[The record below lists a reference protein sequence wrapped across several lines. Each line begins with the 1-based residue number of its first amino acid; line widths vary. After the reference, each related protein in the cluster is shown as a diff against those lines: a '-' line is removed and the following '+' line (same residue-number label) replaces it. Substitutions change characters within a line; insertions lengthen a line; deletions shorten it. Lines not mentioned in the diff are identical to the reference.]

1 MWNGSSV
8 YREMGC
14 LVVPSPESA
23 VVRVCSDHVQSFN
36 HCRGVGVDNTA
47 APGTPSQHT
56 SQRAHPKSAPKALSG
71 SRKGSHF
78 RTTRL
83 RAEYTPQPRRR
94 HQEKRTS
101 TPTNNSYTDP
111 FSKCCFPSKICAR
124 EGIKAQTH
132 LAGIDSARHNTRDM
146 TLCILPQP
154 SLHVTCGVAVTS

>member
-8 YREMGC
+8 YRETGC

-56 SQRAHPKSAPKALSG
+56 SQRAHPKLSPVPEKEAI
-71 SRKGSHF
+71 SELHVSEPNIPPNLAAV
-78 RTTRL
+78 T
-83 RAEYTPQPRRR
+83 
-94 HQEKRTS
+94 KRTS

-132 LAGIDSARHNTRDM
+132 LAGIDSARHDTRDM